1 MALFQEE
8 KQQHR
13 LELLRRKEE
22 EDSVRMLADRYDL
35 SYIDLSTFPIDLD
48 AVAIISE
55 DRARRAELV
64 IFNATGKRLKIAL
77 RNPKKEETQTA
88 LNALKRD
95 RYTYDLFLV
104 SAHGLAHGMEAY
116 QKTSQQN
123 IHEVG
128 AIRVSEE
135 KIAALQEEIQDLA
148 GIKDHVE
155 KTFYGRTSDA
165 LEIILAGALAVDAS
179 DLHLEPQTDSARL
192 RFRLDG
198 VLHDVAMIPTRLYA
212 FLLSRIKLISEL
224 KLNVHDKAQD
234 GRFTIRIPGK
244 PGETAT
250 RTLED
255 HADEMS
261 DIEVRVSTLPGPN
274 GENAVM
280 RILDPKSISVGFE
293 DLGMQPW
300 IIKTMAAELDRP
312 NGMILNTGPTGSG
325 KTTTL
330 YTFLKK
336 IHTPEVKIIT
346 LEDPIEYHLTG
357 IEQTQI
363 DAEKGY
369 DFANGLRAI
378 VRQDPD
384 VILVGEIRDAPTAET
399 ATNAAQTGHLVF
411 STLHTNN
418 AAGAIPRLI
427 ALGVRL
433 DSIAAALKV
442 TMAQRLVRIL
452 CTNCRVPAAL
462 TSELSERI
470 QKEMA
475 GFPAGVPIP
484 GQEIWKIFSPSLQGC
499 AACSG
504 MKYKGRIGVYEI
516 ILSNEEIQNLIL
528 KGNASEFDL
537 IRASHKQGQITMQQD
552 GLLKILAGVT
562 DFAERDRIVG

>member
-1 MALFQEE
+1 MSQFQEE
-8 KQQHR
+8 KQEHR

-22 EDSVRMLADRYDL
+22 EDSVRMLADRYDI
-35 SYIDLSTFPIDLD
+35 SYIDLATFPIDLD
-48 AVAIISE
+48 AVAIIPE
-55 DRARRAELV
+55 EKARRGQLV
-64 IFNATGKRLKIAL
+64 IFNAAGKRLKIAV
-77 RNPKKEETQTA
+77 RNPKKEETEAA

-95 RYTYDLFLV
+95 RYSYELFLV
-104 SAHGLAHGMEAY
+104 SAHSLEHGLEAY
-116 QKTSQQN
+116 KKTSQQE
-123 IHEVG
+123 IHESG

-135 KIAALQEEIQDLA
+135 KIAALQQEIQDIA
-148 GIKDHVE
+148 GIKDRVE
-155 KTFYGRTSDA
+155 KAFYGRTSDA

-179 DLHLEPQTDSARL
+179 DLHLEPQADSARL

-198 VLHDVAMIPTRLYA
+198 VLHDVSMLPTKLYT

-234 GRFTIRIPGK
+234 GRFTIRIPRK
-244 PGETAT
+244 NDAPAE
-250 RTLED
+250 TLEGGQ
-255 HADEMS
+255 EMNA
-261 DIEVRVSTLPGPN
+261 IEVRVSTLPGPN

-280 RILDPKSISVGFE
+280 RILDPKSINVGFE

-300 IIKTMAAELDRP
+300 IITLMAAELGRP

-336 IHTPEVKIIT
+336 IHTPEIKIIT

-363 DAEKGY
+363 DVEKGY

-384 VILVGEIRDAPTAET
+384 VILVGEIRDTPTAET

-433 DSIAAALKV
+433 DSIAAALRV
-442 TMAQRLVRIL
+442 TMAQRLVRQL
-452 CTNCRVPAAL
+452 CTKCRVSTPI
-462 TSELSERI
+462 TPELSERI
-470 QKEMA
+470 QKELA
-475 GFPAGVPIP
+475 KFPAGIPIP
-484 GQEIWKIFSPSLQGC
+484 DQKAWTVFGPSPDGC
-499 AACSG
+499 AACSN

-516 ILSNEEIQNLIL
+516 ILNNEEIQGLIL
-528 KGNASEFDL
+528 KGSASEFDL
-537 IRASHKQGQITMQQD
+537 IRAAHAQGQITMTQD
-552 GLLKILAGVT
+552 GLLKILAGMT
-562 DFAERDRIVG
+562 DFAERERIVG

>member
-1 MALFQEE
+1 MSRFQEE
-8 KQQHR
+8 KQEHR

-48 AVAIISE
+48 AIQIISE
-55 DRARRAELV
+55 DKARRAELL
-64 IFNATGKRLKIAL
+64 IFNATGKRLKIAI
-77 RNPKKEETQTA
+77 RNPKKEETQA
-88 LNALKRD
+88 VLNALKRD
-95 RYTYDLFLV
+95 RYSADLFLV
-104 SAHGLAHGMEAY
+104 SAHSLEHGLEAY
-116 QKTSQQN
+116 TKTSKEE
-123 IHEVG
+123 IHETG
-128 AIRVSEE
+128 SIRVSEE
-135 KIAALQEEIQDLA
+135 KIATLQQEIRDLA
-148 GIKDHVE
+148 NIKDRIE
-155 KTFYGRTSDA
+155 KAFYGRTSDA

-179 DLHLEPQTDSARL
+179 DLHIEPQADSSRL

-198 VLHDVAMIPTRLYA
+198 VLHDVAMLPTKLYT

-224 KLNVHDKAQD
+224 KLNVHDRAQD
-234 GRFTIRIPGK
+234 GRFTIRIPQK
-244 PGETAT
+244 LGETAMA
-250 RTLED
+250 RAPED
-255 HADEMS
+255 HAQIS

-280 RILDPKSISVGFE
+280 RILDPKAISVGFE

-300 IIKTMAAELDRP
+300 IITLMAGELARP

-336 IHTPEVKIIT
+336 IHTPEIKIIT
-346 LEDPIEYHLTG
+346 LEDPIEYHLAG

-433 DSIAAALKV
+433 DSIAAALRV
-442 TMAQRLVRIL
+442 TMAQRLVRKL
-452 CTNCRVPAAL
+452 CATCRVPTPL
-462 TSELSERI
+462 TAELSQRI
-470 QKEMA
+470 QKEIA
-475 GFPAGVPIP
+475 GFPAGTPIP
-484 GQEIWKIFSPSLQGC
+484 APETWMVFTPSPQGC
-499 AACSG
+499 AACNG
-504 MKYKGRIGVYEI
+504 MKYKGRVGVYEI
-516 ILSNEEIQNLIL
+516 IVNNEEIQNLIL
-528 KGNASEFDL
+528 KGNVSEFDL
-537 IRASHKQGQITMQQD
+537 IRSAHTQGQITMAQD
-552 GLLKILAGVT
+552 GLLKILAGMT

>member
-1 MALFQEE
+1 MSQFQEE
-8 KQQHR
+8 KQEHR

-22 EDSVRMLADRYDL
+22 EDSVRMLADRYEI
-35 SYIDLSTFPIDLD
+35 SYIDLSAFPIDLD
-48 AVAIISE
+48 AVGIISE
-55 DRARRAELV
+55 DRARRAEMV
-64 IFNATGKRLKIAL
+64 IFNASGKRLKIAI

-88 LNALKRD
+88 LNALTRD
-95 RYTYDLFLV
+95 RYAYELFLV
-104 SAHGLAHGMEAY
+104 SAHSMQHALEAY
-116 QKTSQQN
+116 QKTSQQEV
-123 IHEVG
+123 HESG

-148 GIKDHVE
+148 AIKDRVE

-179 DLHLEPQTDSARL
+179 DMHLEPQQDAARL

-198 VLHDVAMIPTRLYA
+198 VLHDVSMLPTKLYT

-224 KLNVHDKAQD
+224 KLNVHDRAQD
-234 GRFTIRIPGK
+234 GRFTIRIPRKTGAQT
-244 PGETAT
+244 ETMEASQ
-250 RTLED
+250 
-255 HADEMS
+255 EMNN
-261 DIEVRVSTLPGPN
+261 IEVRVSTLPGPN

-280 RILDPKSISVGFE
+280 RILDPKSINVGFE

-300 IIKTMAAELDRP
+300 IITLMAAELARP

-336 IHTPEVKIIT
+336 IHTPEIKIIT

-363 DAEKGY
+363 DVEKGY

-384 VILVGEIRDAPTAET
+384 VILVGEIRDTPTAET

-433 DSIAAALKV
+433 DSIAAALRV
-442 TMAQRLVRIL
+442 TMAQRLVRQL
-452 CTNCRVPAAL
+452 CSHCRIASPL
-462 TSELSERI
+462 TPELSERI
-470 QKEMA
+470 QKELA
-475 GFPAGVPIP
+475 EFPAGVPIP
-484 GQEIWKIFSPSLQGC
+484 TPETWNIFEPSTQGC
-499 AACSG
+499 TFCSG

-516 ILSNEEIQNLIL
+516 ILNNEEVQNLIL
-528 KGNASEFDL
+528 KGNVSEFDL
-537 IRASHKQGQITMQQD
+537 VRAGHKQGQITMAQD
-552 GLLKILAGVT
+552 GLLKILAGMT

>member
-1 MALFQEE
+1 MAQFQEE
-8 KQQHR
+8 KQEHR

-22 EDSVRMLADRYDL
+22 EDSIRLLAERYNL
-35 SYIDLSTFPIDLD
+35 SYIDLATFPIDLD
-48 AVAIISE
+48 AVRIIPE
-55 DRARRAELV
+55 ERARHGQLV
-64 IFNATGKRLKIAL
+64 IFNAAGKRLKIGI
-77 RNPKKEETQTA
+77 RNPHKEEAQA
-88 LNALKRD
+88 ILAALKRD
-95 RYTYDLFLV
+95 RYSFDLFLI
-104 SAHGLAHGMEAY
+104 SGHSLDHALEAY
-116 QKTSQQN
+116 RKVLQET
-123 IHEVG
+123 IHEAG
-128 AIRVSEE
+128 AIRVSDE
-135 KIAALQEEIQDLA
+135 KIAALEIEIQDLA
-148 GIKDHVE
+148 AIKERVE

-165 LEIILAGALAVDAS
+165 LEIILAGAIAVDAS
-179 DLHLEPQTDSARL
+179 DMHLEPQQDTARL

-198 VLHDVAMIPTRLYA
+198 ILHDVTMIPTRMYA

-224 KLNVHDKAQD
+224 KLNVHDRAQD
-234 GRFTIRIPGK
+234 GRFTIRIPQK
-244 PGETAT
+244 PDKRTA
-250 RTLED
+250 LPEG
-255 HADEMS
+255 AAPEIV

-274 GENAVM
+274 GENVVM
-280 RILDPKSISVGFE
+280 RLLNPKSINVKFE

-300 IIKTMAAELDRP
+300 IIELMARELDRP

-336 IHTPEVKIIT
+336 IHTPEIKIIT

-357 IEQTQI
+357 IEQTQV

-369 DFANGLRAI
+369 DFASGLRAI

-384 VILVGEIRDAPTAET
+384 VILVGEIRDTPTAET

-433 DSIAAALKV
+433 DSIAAALRV

-452 CTNCRVPAAL
+452 CTKCRVP
-462 TSELSERI
+462 TTPTPETIERI
-470 QKEMA
+470 QKELA
-475 GFPAGVPIP
+475 EFPAGVPIP
-484 GQEIWKIFSPSLQGC
+484 GQEAWTVFAPSAEGC
-499 AACSG
+499 PACSG

-528 KGNASEFDL
+528 KENVSEFDL
-537 IRASHKQGQITMQQD
+537 IRAAHKQGQITMGQD
-552 GLLKILAGVT
+552 GLLKILSGIT
-562 DFAERDRIVG
+562 DFSERDRVVG

>member
-1 MALFQEE
+1 MSQFQEE
-8 KQQHR
+8 KQEHR
-13 LELLRRKEE
+13 LEILRRKEE
-22 EDSVRMLADRYDL
+22 EDSVRMLADRYDI
-35 SYIDLSTFPIDLD
+35 SYIDLATFPIDLD
-48 AVAIISE
+48 AVTIIPE
-55 DRARRAELV
+55 EKARRADLM
-64 IFNATGKRLKIAL
+64 IFNATGKRLKIAI
-77 RNPKKEETQTA
+77 RNPKKEETKAA

-95 RYTYDLFLV
+95 RYSYELFLV
-104 SAHGLAHGMEAY
+104 SAHSLEHGLEAY
-116 QKTSQQN
+116 KKTSQQEV
-123 IHEVG
+123 HESG

-135 KIAALQEEIQDLA
+135 KIAALQLEIQDIA
-148 GIKDHVE
+148 GIKDRIE

-179 DLHLEPQTDSARL
+179 DLHIEPQADVARL

-198 VLHDVAMIPTRLYA
+198 VLHDVSMLPTKLYT

-224 KLNVHDKAQD
+224 KLNVHDRAQD
-234 GRFTIRIPGK
+234 GRFTIRIPGLRSNVGAK
-244 PGETAT
+244 PDDLAPK
-250 RTLED
+250 
-255 HADEMS
+255 H

-280 RILDPKSISVGFE
+280 RILDPKSINVGFE

-300 IIKTMAAELDRP
+300 IIDLMAAELDRP

-336 IHTPEVKIIT
+336 IHTPEIKIIT

-363 DAEKGY
+363 DVEKGY

-384 VILVGEIRDAPTAET
+384 VILVGEIRDTPTAET

-433 DSIAAALKV
+433 DSIAAALRV
-442 TMAQRLVRIL
+442 TMAQRLVRQL
-452 CTNCRVPAAL
+452 CTKCHIPMPL
-462 TSELSERI
+462 TPELSERI
-470 QKEMA
+470 QKEIA
-475 GFPAGVPIP
+475 EFPAGVPIP
-484 GQEIWKIFSPSLQGC
+484 EQDTWTIFGPSPDGC
-499 AACSG
+499 TACSN
-504 MKYKGRIGVYEI
+504 MKYKGRIAVYEI
-516 ILSNEEIQNLIL
+516 ILNNEEIQNLIL
-528 KGNASEFDL
+528 KGNVSEFDL
-537 IRASHKQGQITMQQD
+537 VRSAHQQGQITMRQD
-552 GLLKILAGVT
+552 GLLKILAGMT
-562 DFAERDRIVG
+562 DFAERERIVG